1 MTPVIK
7 TTDNL
12 LLCALTAL
20 VVLRI
25 LMVAGF
31 VADIPPVQHTGW
43 QFHCGGGD
51 QILYFNMAQS
61 FAALSPIK
69 EKYPVGFPL
78 LLTPLVLFFKP
89 AVWQDLVMPVVMF
102 HTMLALISIYL
113 VGYITKALTKSTS
126 LSILS
131 ALLWTLLP
139 YLIYFLAG
147 FFNAAWL
154 RNTYVSYAMWFAML
168 SDPSTAFFLLL
179 NVYVY
184 FLSLKKDRGASL
196 AGIIAGIT
204 ASIRV
209 TSFMYA
215 AVFAFG
221 YLLNRRY
228 RSALI
233 FIMAIAITLIPQFV
247 YNVYFNDGLFTY
259 GYTQEVE
266 RRELFFSVQYAADFM
281 VYLFSKHQ
289 VIFWMCLVF
298 AMVVPIGVR
307 YAFHAERRQWAILLA
322 LVYVHVVVYSA
333 WWAFTSDFIR
343 YVLPVVPLGIIS
355 AVGLIGALQIYTGR
369 SGTQT
374 EMGGIF
380 SKL

>member
-1 MTPVIK
+1 
-7 TTDNL
+7 
-12 LLCALTAL
+12 
-20 VVLRI
+20 
-25 LMVAGF
+25 
-31 VADIPPVQHTGW
+31 
-43 QFHCGGGD
+43 
-51 QILYFNMAQS
+51 
-61 FAALSPIK
+61 
-69 EKYPVGFPL
+69 
-78 LLTPLVLFFKP
+78 
-89 AVWQDLVMPVVMF
+89 MF

-184 FLSLKKDRGASL
+184 FLSLKKDHGASL

-233 FIMAIAITLIPQFV
+233 FIMAIAITLIPQFI

-281 VYLFSKHQ
+281 VYLLSKHQ

-298 AMVVPIGVR
+298 AMVLPIGVR
-307 YAFHAERRQWAILLA
+307 YAFHAERRLWAILLA
-322 LVYVHVVVYSA
+322 LLYVHVIVYSA

-369 SGTQT
+369 SGAQT